1 MSRKIQIKTTK
12 LIRFETSDINN
23 ILCTIKNNFKILNS
37 KV

>member
-12 LIRFETSDINN
+12 SIRFETSDTNN
-23 ILCTIKNNFKILNS
+23 ILYTIKNNFKKLNT